1 MRANKE
7 ITILADDSEGTL
19 EEMLKMIKAIG
30 NAGHSFEIAVDLDEK
45 EGLKDRTF
53 YWDGDGADYI
63 ADVKVKEIKEVKES
77 VMKNKRVQLKEF
89 FTSAGETLFDAFK
102 YTNVYSDIVE
112 SPVLKYYEDFKSN
125 DSVVSEIK
133 KYTQILK
140 NLIPKLKASKFKIND
155 KQAKAIDN
163 HIYDGSDAYDDA
175 GMFLENMPE
184 FYDAQIRIFTK
195 LLRLTEHNLRNER
208 KVKGKEHLISDAVD
222 LEEDVAMEED
232 DIIKEPNTVIDLDKK
247 GIDVTLKKE
256 AFVRTLIKLIER
268 NTGKKVILKK

>member
-19 EEMLKMIKAIG
+19 EELLKMIKGVG
-30 NAGHSFEIAVDLDEK
+30 NTGHSFEIVVDPEEK
-45 EGLKDRTF
+45 EGLSDRTF

-77 VMKNKRVQLKEF
+77 VMKNKRVQLEY
-89 FTSAGETLFDAFK
+89 ET
-102 YTNVYSDIVE
+102 
-112 SPVLKYYEDFKSN
+112 
-125 DSVVSEIK
+125 
-133 KYTQILK
+133 
-140 NLIPKLKASKFKIND
+140 
-155 KQAKAIDN
+155 
-163 HIYDGSDAYDDA
+163 
-175 GMFLENMPE
+175 
-184 FYDAQIRIFTK
+184 
-195 LLRLTEHNLRNER
+195 RNER

-256 AFVRTLIKLIER
+256 AFIRTLIKLIER